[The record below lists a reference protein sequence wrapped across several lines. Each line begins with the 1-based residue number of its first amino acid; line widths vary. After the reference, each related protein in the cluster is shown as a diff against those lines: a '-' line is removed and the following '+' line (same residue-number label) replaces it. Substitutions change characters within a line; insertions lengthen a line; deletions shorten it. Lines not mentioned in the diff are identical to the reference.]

1 MRRPADTDAGAL
13 TQFVRAARKAALRF
27 RHPAHDLRPGM
38 NALRDDF
45 SVQALGQGLLVALVG
60 YASSVAIL
68 IQGLI
73 SVGASVSQIASALVM
88 IGLLKGIVAIALSWW
103 LRMPISIAWSTPGM
117 ALLATTGAVAGG
129 FPAAVA
135 AFIVVGA
142 LVMLTGLWS
151 PLGRLVASIPKSIA
165 SAMLAG
171 ILLKLCLAPFL
182 ALGKVPWLAGAILIT
197 WLLFTRFA
205 RSYAVPAAVAVA
217 LIGMAFDAPFAG
229 MNAADFIPHLEF
241 VRPVFTW
248 EAMVN
253 IALPLFIVTMAG
265 QNLPGL
271 AVLSAY
277 DYRPPVGP
285 LLFST
290 GAASAAGALV
300 GMPTINLAAITAA
313 LCAGP
318 DAHPDPKRRYVAGI
332 FGGVGY
338 VALAALAGIAA
349 VLVARSPPVL
359 IEAVA
364 GLALIGAFGS
374 AMLNA
379 VQDEDGRLP
388 GLVTFLMTASGVSL
402 FGVGS
407 AFWGLA
413 IGLAV
418 HHVLRVGVRP

>member
-1 MRRPADTDAGAL
+1 MAGI
-13 TQFVRAARKAALRF
+13 
-27 RHPAHDLRPGM
+27 
-38 NALRDDF
+38 RDDF

-60 YASSVAIL
+60 YASSAAIL
-68 IQGLI
+68 IQGLLA
-73 SVGASVSQIASALVM
+73 VGASVTQVASALVV
-88 IGLLKGIVAIALSWW
+88 IGIALGLVAIAASWTM
-103 LRMPISIAWSTPGM
+103 RMPISIAWSTPGM

-135 AFIVVGA
+135 AFMTVGA
-142 LVMLTGLWS
+142 LIMLTGLWT
-151 PLGRLVASIPKSIA
+151 PLGRIVAAIPKPIA

-182 ALGKVPWLAGAILIT
+182 AIGKAPWIAGAVLLT
-197 WLLFTRFA
+197 WLVFMRLA
-205 RSYAVPAAVAVA
+205 RGYAVPAAVTVA
-217 LIGMAFDAPFAG
+217 LVAMAFDAPFAG
-229 MNAADFIPHLEF
+229 MAAADFVPHLEL
-241 VRPVFTW
+241 VMPVFTW

-271 AVLSAY
+271 AVLSVY
-277 DYRPPVGP
+277 GYRPHVAP
-285 LLFST
+285 LLLST
-290 GAASAAGALV
+290 GAASVAGAPF

-318 DAHPDPKRRYVAGI
+318 DAHPDPARRYVAGI

-338 VALAALAGIAA
+338 VLLAVLAGIAA

-374 AMLNA
+374 AIVNA
-379 VQDEDGRLP
+379 VQDDDSRLP
-388 GLVTFLMTASGVSL
+388 GLVTFLVTASGVSL
-402 FGVGS
+402 FGIGS
-407 AFWGLA
+407 AFWGLV

-418 HHVLRVGVRP
+418 HHVLRLGVRT

>member
-1 MRRPADTDAGAL
+1 MSGIRE
-13 TQFVRAARKAALRF
+13 
-27 RHPAHDLRPGM
+27 
-38 NALRDDF
+38 DF

-60 YASSVAIL
+60 YASSVAII
-68 IQGLI
+68 IQGLVA
-73 SVGASVSQIASALVM
+73 VGASVTQIASALVM
-88 IGLLKGIVAIALSWW
+88 IGILMGVVAIALSWW

-117 ALLATTGAVAGG
+117 ALLATIGAVAGG
-129 FPAAVA
+129 FPAAVG
-135 AFIVVGA
+135 AFIAVGA
-142 LVMLTGLWS
+142 LIMLTALWT
-151 PLGRLVASIPKSIA
+151 PLGRLVAAIPKSIA

-182 ALGKVPWLAGAILIT
+182 AIGKAPWIAGAVLLT
-197 WLLFTRFA
+197 WLVFMRFA
-205 RSYAVPAAVAVA
+205 RGYAVPAAVAVA
-217 LIGMAFDAPFAG
+217 LAAMAFDKPFAG
-229 MNAADFIPHLEF
+229 IAPGELVPHLEF
-241 VRPVFTW
+241 VMPAFTW

-277 DYRPPVGP
+277 DYRPRVAP
-285 LLFST
+285 LLLST
-290 GAASAAGALV
+290 GAASAAGAPF

-318 DAHPDPKRRYVAGI
+318 DAHPDPARRYVAGI

-338 VALAALAGIAA
+338 VLLAALAGIAA

-388 GLVTFLMTASGVSL
+388 GLVTFLVTASGLSL
-402 FGVGS
+402 FGIGA
-407 AFWGLA
+407 AFWGLV
-413 IGLAV
+413 IGLGV

>member
-1 MRRPADTDAGAL
+1 M
-13 TQFVRAARKAALRF
+13 
-27 RHPAHDLRPGM
+27 PGI
-38 NALRDDF
+38 REDF
-45 SVQALGQGLLVALVG
+45 SFQALGQGLLVALVG
-60 YASSVAIL
+60 YASSAAIL

-73 SVGASVSQIASALVM
+73 AVGASVSQIASALVM
-88 IGLLKGIVAIALSWW
+88 IGILMGIVATALSWSM
-103 LRMPISIAWSTPGM
+103 RMPISIAWSTPGM

-135 AFIVVGA
+135 AFIAVGA
-142 LVMLTGLWS
+142 LIMLTGLWT
-151 PLGRLVASIPKSIA
+151 PLGRLVAAIPKSIA

-182 ALGKVPWLAGAILIT
+182 AIGKVPWLAASVLIT
-197 WLLFTRFA
+197 WLLFMRIA
-205 RSYAVPAAVAVA
+205 RGYAVPAAVTVA
-217 LIGMAFDAPFAG
+217 LAAMAFDAPFAG
-229 MNAADFIPHLEF
+229 MTAADFIPHLEL
-241 VRPVFTW
+241 VMPVFTF

-271 AVLSAY
+271 AVLSVY
-277 DYRPPVGP
+277 GYRPPVAP
-285 LLFST
+285 LLLST
-290 GAASAAGALV
+290 GAASVVGAPF

-313 LCAGP
+313 LGAGP
-318 DAHPDPKRRYVAGI
+318 DAHPDPARRYVAGI

-338 VALAALAGIAA
+338 VLLASLAGIAA
-349 VLVARSPPVL
+349 VLVVRSPPVL

-379 VQDEDGRLP
+379 VQEEDGRLP
-388 GLVTFLMTASGVSL
+388 GLVTFLVTASGLSL

-407 AFWGLA
+407 AFWGLV
-413 IGLAV
+413 IGLGV
-418 HHVLRVGVRP
+418 HHVLRVGVAK

>member
-1 MRRPADTDAGAL
+1 MASIRE
-13 TQFVRAARKAALRF
+13 
-27 RHPAHDLRPGM
+27 
-38 NALRDDF
+38 DF

-68 IQGLI
+68 IQGLVA
-73 SVGASVSQIASALVM
+73 VGASVSQIASALVM
-88 IGLLKGIVAIALSWW
+88 IGILKGVVAIALSWW

-117 ALLATTGAVAGG
+117 ALLATIGAVAGG

-142 LVMLTGLWS
+142 LIMLTALWT
-151 PLGRLVASIPKSIA
+151 PLGRLIAAIPKSIA

-182 ALGKVPWLAGAILIT
+182 AIGKAPFVAIAILVTWLA
-197 WLLFTRFA
+197 FMRFA
-205 RSYAVPAAVAVA
+205 RSYAVPAAVSVA
-217 LIGMAFDAPFAG
+217 LVAMAFDRPFAG
-229 MNAADFIPHLEF
+229 IAPRELIPHLEL
-241 VRPVFTW
+241 VMPVFTW

-277 DYRPPVGP
+277 DYRPRVAP
-285 LLFST
+285 LLLST
-290 GAASAAGALV
+290 GAASVAAAPF

-318 DAHPDPKRRYVAGI
+318 DAHPDPARRYVAGI

-338 VALAALAGIAA
+338 VLLAALAGVAA

-379 VQDEDGRLP
+379 VQEEDGRLG
-388 GLVTFLMTASGVSL
+388 GLVTFLVTASGLSL
-402 FGVGS
+402 FGIGS
-407 AFWGLA
+407 AFWGLV
-413 IGLAV
+413 IGLGV
-418 HHVLRVGVRP
+418 HHVLRAGVRP

>member
-1 MRRPADTDAGAL
+1 MSGIRE
-13 TQFVRAARKAALRF
+13 
-27 RHPAHDLRPGM
+27 
-38 NALRDDF
+38 DF

-60 YASSVAIL
+60 YASSVAII
-68 IQGLI
+68 IQGLVA
-73 SVGASVSQIASALVM
+73 VGASVTQIASALVM
-88 IGLLKGIVAIALSWW
+88 IGILMGVVAIALSWW

-117 ALLATTGAVAGG
+117 ALLATIGAVAGG
-129 FPAAVA
+129 FSAAVG
-135 AFIVVGA
+135 AFIAVGA
-142 LVMLTGLWS
+142 LIMLTALWT
-151 PLGRLVASIPKSIA
+151 PLGRLVAAIPKSIA

-182 ALGKVPWLAGAILIT
+182 AIGKAPWIAGAVLLT
-197 WLLFTRFA
+197 WLVFMRFA
-205 RSYAVPAAVAVA
+205 RGYAVPAAVAVA
-217 LIGMAFDAPFAG
+217 LAAMAFDKPFAG
-229 MNAADFIPHLEF
+229 IAPGELVPHLEF
-241 VRPVFTW
+241 VMPAFTW

-277 DYRPPVGP
+277 DYRPRVAP
-285 LLFST
+285 LLLST
-290 GAASAAGALV
+290 GAASAAGAPF

-318 DAHPDPKRRYVAGI
+318 DAHPDPARRYVAGI

-338 VALAALAGIAA
+338 VLLAALAGIAA

-388 GLVTFLMTASGVSL
+388 GLVTFLVTASGLSL
-402 FGVGS
+402 FGIGA
-407 AFWGLA
+407 AFWGLV
-413 IGLAV
+413 IGLGV

>member
-1 MRRPADTDAGAL
+1 MAGI
-13 TQFVRAARKAALRF
+13 RE
-27 RHPAHDLRPGM
+27 
-38 NALRDDF
+38 DF

-60 YASSVAIL
+60 YASSAAIL
-68 IQGLI
+68 IQGLMA
-73 SVGASVSQIASALVM
+73 VGASVSQVASALVM
-88 IGLLKGIVAIALSWW
+88 IGIFMGIVAAALSWS

-135 AFIVVGA
+135 AFIAVGA
-142 LVMLTGLWS
+142 LIMLTGLWT
-151 PLGRLVASIPKSIA
+151 PLGRLVAAIPKAIA

-182 ALGKVPWLAGAILIT
+182 AIGKVPWLAGAVLLT
-197 WLLFTRFA
+197 WLLFMRIA
-205 RSYAVPAAVAVA
+205 RGYAVPAAVTVA
-217 LIGMAFDAPFAG
+217 LVAMAFDAPFAG
-229 MNAADFIPHLEF
+229 MAAADFIPHLEL
-241 VRPVFTW
+241 VMPVFTW
-248 EAMVN
+248 EAMIN

-271 AVLSAY
+271 AVLAVY
-277 DYRPPVGP
+277 GYRPRVAP
-285 LLFST
+285 LLLST
-290 GAASAAGALV
+290 GAASVAGAPF

-313 LCAGP
+313 LGAGP
-318 DAHPDPKRRYVAGI
+318 DAHADPARRYVAGI

-338 VALAALAGIAA
+338 VLLTALAGIAA

-379 VQDEDGRLP
+379 VHDEDGRLP
-388 GLVTFLMTASGVSL
+388 GLVTFLVTASGLSL
-402 FGVGS
+402 FGIGS
-407 AFWGLA
+407 AFWGLV
-413 IGLAV
+413 IGLGV
-418 HHVLRVGVRP
+418 HHVLRFGVRT